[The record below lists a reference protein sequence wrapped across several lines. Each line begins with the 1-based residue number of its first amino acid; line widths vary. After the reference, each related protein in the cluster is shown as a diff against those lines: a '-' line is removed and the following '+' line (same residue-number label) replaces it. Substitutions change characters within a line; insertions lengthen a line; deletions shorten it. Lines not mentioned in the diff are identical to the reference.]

1 MDTAHRVPRRI
12 SEKGNHMEKFIPFEK
27 LSKKKQK
34 ELNRMRRGDWG
45 TVNPATQVVPDKKK
59 YSRKQK
65 HKETLCAWLREKTQK
80 QSGNR
85 LESLASICFLNRVL
99 ENYDAGTKIK
109 VMEVYNMHFWD
120 KINVKELLIE
130 DEAHTFPPFTEEEL
144 KQTEQ
149 SIGWKFP
156 RSYLELLKIQN
167 GGMINFDEFDESW
180 LSAIYG
186 ISSKKGSIADM
197 YDNWISE
204 WEYPNIGIPFG
215 ETQSAGHDMYFMDFR
230 MVDENGEPRI
240 VLVDNEMGNSVT
252 VVANNLEEF
261 LAKVYHHEEVWK
273 IPNDGVT
280 G

>member
-1 MDTAHRVPRRI
+1 M
-12 SEKGNHMEKFIPFEK
+12 
-27 LSKKKQK
+27 
-34 ELNRMRRGDWG
+34 
-45 TVNPATQVVPDKKK
+45 
-59 YSRKQK
+59 
-65 HKETLCAWLREKTQK
+65 
-80 QSGNR
+80 
-85 LESLASICFLNRVL
+85 ESLASICFLNRVL

-186 ISSKKGSIADM
+186 ISSKKGSIA
-197 YDNWISE
+197 
-204 WEYPNIGIPFG
+204 
-215 ETQSAGHDMYFMDFR
+215 
-230 MVDENGEPRI
+230 
-240 VLVDNEMGNSVT
+240 
-252 VVANNLEEF
+252 
-261 LAKVYHHEEVWK
+261 VWF
-273 IPNDGVT
+273 
-280 G
+280 